1 MHTHLY
7 PTIHVYVMNSTHIV
21 LLPAVLTRW
30 EEPGVGDNT
39 WGVCFTHEVSCEEG
53 EQLMMLESKRLIVQ
67 KRSMSYIALLT
78 HWHHFMSICTLLMQ
92 SSVPCIP
99 SLSSLPLT
107 GWPGHECR
115 NGSHH
120 MVLSECRGV
129 FEEGGGDHQTVWDLH
144 QTGALHKIVYQS
156 IHT

>member
-1 MHTHLY
+1 MYMLWTQ
-7 PTIHVYVMNSTHIV
+7 PTSKIV
-21 LLPAVLTRW
+21 LYYLQFLLDEKNRVW
-30 EEPGVGDNT
+30 ETIP
-39 WGVCFTHEVSCEEG
+39 EVFASLMKYHVRKVSM
-53 EQLMMLESKRLIVQ
+53 QLMMFESKRLTVQ

-99 SLSSLPLT
+99 GLSSLPLT